1 MFLGASFID
10 WKPKA
15 SQSSEVIQPEPPIL
29 SDDKKRE
36 MLEKEKVWISDPHD
50 GFVLGRI
57 IDLTEEG
64 ALVERVHGKRCE
76 TTVSF
81 EQLYLDFQALSVI
94 KGGVILRDIILKAPA
109 ITVVR
114 ETPTTY
120 SFTDLLEQ
128 FTAPANPP
136 PDPAKPSKPTRY
148 SLNNIQILKATG
160 LAKSTDNPRVQAV
173 ARDDAR
179 GDILSADGIVLG
191 MATTAV

>member
-1 MFLGASFID
+1 LFVLFLGASFID

-57 IDLTEEG
+57 VDLTEEG

-81 EQLYLDFQALSVI
+81 EQLYPCEEDEQKDVDDNCGLMYLNQVQNVTSSMVDF
-94 KGGVILRDIILKAPA
+94 
-109 ITVVR
+109 
-114 ETPTTY
+114 
-120 SFTDLLEQ
+120 
-128 FTAPANPP
+128 
-136 PDPAKPSKPTRY
+136 KPTAAF
-148 SLNNIQILKATG
+148 LVIIKKQ
-160 LAKSTDNPRVQAV
+160 AKTKRF
-173 ARDDAR
+173 
-179 GDILSADGIVLG
+179 
-191 MATTAV
+191 